1 MTTGINN
8 GIISKK
14 SPHDV
19 RKSLDLFQQ
28 LLAAKGIVVF
38 ARIDQQAEAKKVGLD
53 LPPTELIIFG
63 NPLAGTPIMHSFPVA
78 ALDLPLKLLAWSHE
92 GSDVWLVYNDPAYLG
107 ERYGLPDEMV
117 KKLDFGPLV
126 DKVIHG

>member
-92 GSDVWLVYNDPAYLG
+92 GLDVWL
-107 ERYGLPDEMV
+107 GL
-117 KKLDFGPLV
+117 
-126 DKVIHG
+126 